1 MSNSI
6 EIRKKFINDLL
17 QSNNLQKMIS
27 DDNSNI
33 EELTTL
39 KKKIVDFNKIIH
51 NFNGKIMYVK
61 SGSTGHTFKG
71 ILDEN
76 NAFAI
81 KIVAY

>member
-33 EELTTL
+33 EE
-39 KKKIVDFNKIIH
+39 V
-51 NFNGKIMYVK
+51 GVK
-61 SGSTGHTFKG
+61 F
-71 ILDEN
+71 I
-76 NAFAI
+76 
-81 KIVAY
+81 